1 MDDRHTS
8 ENAKGVASSQPK
20 IAEAD
25 IEKSSGTGENPS
37 GKHVSPETIALNKAR
52 KEQGAEVAV
61 EKDDRV
67 ADAGDAG

>member
-1 MDDRHTS
+1 MDDQDTS
-8 ENAKGVASSQPK
+8 ENAKTFGSSQPK
-20 IAEAD
+20 IAEGD

-37 GKHVSPETIALNKAR
+37 GKHPSPETIELNKAR

>member
-1 MDDRHTS
+1 MMVQDRDN
-8 ENAKGVASSQPK
+8 E
-20 IAEAD
+20 IAGD

-37 GKHVSPETIALNKAR
+37 AKHPSPETIALNKAR

-61 EKDDRV
+61 ENDDRV